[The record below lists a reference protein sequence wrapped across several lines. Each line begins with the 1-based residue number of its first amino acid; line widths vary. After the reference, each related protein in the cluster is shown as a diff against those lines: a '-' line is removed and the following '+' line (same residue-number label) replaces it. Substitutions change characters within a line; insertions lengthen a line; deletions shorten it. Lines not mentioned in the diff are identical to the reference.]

1 MRIDKRNASV
11 GGRICRRWK
20 ADSYGMARG
29 RPRKNESGMNEK
41 KGLSFGNKQDFN
53 NNPKLRSFV

>member
-11 GGRICRRWK
+11 DGRICRRWM
-20 ADSYGMARG
+20 AYSYGMARG

-41 KGLSFGNKQDFN
+41 KGLSLRKKQGLN